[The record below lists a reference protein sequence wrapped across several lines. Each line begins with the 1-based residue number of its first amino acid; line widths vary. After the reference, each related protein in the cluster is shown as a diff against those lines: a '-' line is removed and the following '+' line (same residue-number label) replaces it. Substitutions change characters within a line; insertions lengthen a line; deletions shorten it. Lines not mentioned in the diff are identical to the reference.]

1 MLKKIILTCSAIF
14 IFGSTYSATWVDKSG
29 KAIPDSLSRKSSK
42 NFIAQ
47 LILTDNEPKLLKNW
61 NTRSKEVFTPTAST
75 IEKGKILSGFIIF
88 GGCATDALGNCD
100 LVVQY
105 KIYQPDGKVY
115 ADLPFME
122 VWSGKP
128 IPPNKNLG
136 LSVGYVRVII
146 EPGEPL
152 GQYKVDAK
160 VTDRRGG
167 DSVKLSATF
176 NAIKKIE

>member
-1 MLKKIILTCSAIF
+1 MLKRIILVCSALF

-47 LILTDNEPKLLKNW
+47 LVLTDNEPKLLKNW
-61 NTRSKEVFTPTAST
+61 NTPSKDVFTPTANT

-88 GGCATDALGNCD
+88 GGCATDTLGNCD
-100 LVVQY
+100 LVVRY

-115 ADLPFME
+115 SDLSLME

-128 IPPNKNLG
+128 VPPHKSLG
-136 LSVGYVRVII
+136 LGVGYLRVII
-146 EPGEPL
+146 EPDEPL
-152 GQYKVDAK
+152 GQYRVDAK

-176 NAIKKIE
+176 NAIEKK